1 MVSPQLSPDLSPA
14 LRDELRTKF
23 ANVPTQAARA
33 RAAPA
38 PLIFVHI
45 PKAAGSS
52 LQDIIVRHYQGC
64 RGFRFTGD
72 PERMAAFAALTQE
85 ERDGFDL
92 LQGHVHF
99 GLHTLL
105 SRPATYITML
115 RDPVDRVVSH
125 YHFVAA
131 NASHYLHPQIGGLSL
146 HEYAVTRA
154 SHELDNDQVRW
165 LCAADHFDVP
175 VGRVSRAMVEEAKWN
190 LANAFEVVGL
200 MERFDE
206 SLSCLAAA
214 FGWRNV
220 AAPTRK
226 NANRHR
232 PALQEVPQATLDS
245 IRRIN
250 RYDVE
255 LYEFALGLF
264 EEQLARLC
272 VPTATQS

>member
-1 MVSPQLSPDLSPA
+1 MISPDLSPG
-14 LRDELRTKF
+14 LQQELQEKF
-23 ANVPTQAARA
+23 AHTPTDHARA
-33 RAAPA
+33 RAFPA
-38 PLIFVHI
+38 PLIFIHI
-45 PKAAGSS
+45 PKAAGST
-52 LQDIIVRHYQGC
+52 LQEIVVRHYQGC

-72 PERMAAFAALTQE
+72 AERVKAFESLSQE
-85 ERDGFDL
+85 ERDSFDL
-92 LQGHVHF
+92 VQGHVHF
-99 GLHTLL
+99 GLHRLL

-131 NASHYLHPQIGGLSL
+131 NPDHYLHPQIGGLSL

-190 LANAFEVVGL
+190 LANAVEVVGI
-200 MERFDE
+200 MERFDD
-206 SLSCLAAA
+206 SLRCLSAA
-214 FGWRNV
+214 FGWHDV
-220 AAPTRK
+220 APRVRR

-232 PALQEVPQATLDS
+232 PALSDVPNETLDA

-250 RYDVE
+250 RYDAE
-255 LYEFALGLF
+255 LYEFASALF
-264 EEQLARLC
+264 EEQMGRLLS
-272 VPTATQS
+272 PAGPA